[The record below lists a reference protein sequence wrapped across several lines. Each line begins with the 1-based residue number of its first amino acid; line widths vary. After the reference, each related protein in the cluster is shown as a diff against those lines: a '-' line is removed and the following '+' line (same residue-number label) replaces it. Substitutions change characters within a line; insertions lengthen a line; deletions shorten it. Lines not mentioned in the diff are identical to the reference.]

1 MKKIYYF
8 SEEKTQFIEIK
19 NLKSKF
25 YIILPVII
33 VIFALILFEAGQ
45 FFKSGNQKEHDNL
58 KIKVDEILSLY
69 KNLSTELDS
78 ITSKNNSL
86 RVAVN
91 LSPLSR
97 DEMQVGIGGGSFD
110 NSIDFLSGN
119 KDINLDK
126 AVSFVD
132 EVSRKLS
139 FEKAQFKEIRDQLKN
154 NLDLSACIPAVKP
167 CGGDLSDRFGMRM
180 HPILHRLIMHE
191 GIDIVTNTGTPIHV
205 TGNGIVQFTGYNGGF
220 GLSVIVNHGYGYRTI
235 YAHLSKVKVKRG
247 ERLLRGDIVGLSG
260 SSGLSTGPHLHYEI
274 QHNGVRL
281 NPEHFFFKKFN
292 YFPDLAQK

>member
-1 MKKIYYF
+1 MKKLYYF

-19 NLKSKF
+19 NLKSKLSILLPTLI
-25 YIILPVII
+25 IILASII
-33 VIFALILFEAGQ
+33 FWTGQ
-45 FFKSGNQKEHDNL
+45 VFDTGYQKEHENL
-58 KIKVDEILSLY
+58 KKKVDEILTLY
-69 KNLSTELDS
+69 KNLNTELDS

-91 LSPLSR
+91 LSPLSK

-110 NSIDFLSGN
+110 NSIDFLSG
-119 KDINLDK
+119 KSDIKLNE

-132 EVSRKLS
+132 EVTRKLS
-139 FEKAQFKEIRDQLKN
+139 FEKAQFEKIKNQLQN
-154 NLDLSACIPAVKP
+154 NQKLAICLPAIKP

-180 HPILHRLIMHE
+180 HPILHRLRMHK
-191 GIDIVTNTGTPIHV
+191 GIDIVTNIGTPVHV
-205 TGNGIVQFTGYNGGF
+205 TGNGKVKFTGYNGGY

-247 ERLLRGDIVGLSG
+247 AKLLRGDIVGLTG
-260 SSGLSTGPHLHYEI
+260 NSGLSTGPHLHYEVE
-274 QHNGVRL
+274 HNGVKL

-292 YFPDLAQK
+292 YFANLAQR

>member
-1 MKKIYYF
+1 MKKLYYF

-25 YIILPVII
+25 YILIPTLIIILGFT
-33 VIFALILFEAGQ
+33 IFVAGKYFE
-45 FFKSGNQKEHDNL
+45 SGYPKEHNNL
-58 KIKVDEILSLY
+58 KKKVDEILTLY
-69 KNLSTELDS
+69 KNLNTELDS

-110 NSIDFLSGN
+110 NSIDFFSGD
-119 KDINLDK
+119 KDMKLDQ

-139 FEKAQFKEIRDQLKN
+139 FEKAQFEEIKNQLSN
-154 NLDLSACIPAVKP
+154 NQKLSACIPAIKP

-180 HPILHRLIMHE
+180 HPILHRLRMHE
-191 GIDIVTNTGTPIHV
+191 GIDIVTNVGTPIHV
-205 TGNGIVQFTGYNGGF
+205 TGDGVVAFTGYNGGF
-220 GLSVIVNHGYGYRTI
+220 GLSVIVKHGYGYRTI

-247 ERLLRGDIVGLSG
+247 TRLHRGDIVGLSG
-260 SSGLSTGPHLHYEI
+260 STGLSTGPHLHYEVE
-274 QHNGVRL
+274 HNGVKL

-292 YFPDLAQK
+292 YFADLAQK